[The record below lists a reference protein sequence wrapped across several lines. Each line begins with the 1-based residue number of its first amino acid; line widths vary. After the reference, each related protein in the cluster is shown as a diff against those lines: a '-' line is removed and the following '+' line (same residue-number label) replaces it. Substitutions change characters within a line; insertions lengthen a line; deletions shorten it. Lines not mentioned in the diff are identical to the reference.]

1 MKKIARSVAAS
12 FLLAGLLVGGE
23 GLWIYAKAK
32 LAQMLLELSWR
43 SEQSGRRMRP
53 WPWADTHPVA
63 KLRIERDGSE
73 IIVLAG
79 ASGRTMA
86 FGPGHLDGTPG
97 PGEPGNCVITAHRDT
112 HFAALQYVQ
121 PGDRITV
128 ERRDGRSVRYL
139 VKATRIV
146 EKHDTSVLTQ
156 DGRTRL
162 TLITCYPF
170 DAVRPGTPL
179 RYVVMAEKT

>member
-63 KLRIERDGSE
+63 KLRI
-73 IIVLAG
+73 
-79 ASGRTMA
+79 
-86 FGPGHLDGTPG
+86 
-97 PGEPGNCVITAHRDT
+97 
-112 HFAALQYVQ
+112 
-121 PGDRITV
+121 
-128 ERRDGRSVRYL
+128 
-139 VKATRIV
+139 
-146 EKHDTSVLTQ
+146 
-156 DGRTRL
+156 
-162 TLITCYPF
+162 
-170 DAVRPGTPL
+170 
-179 RYVVMAEKT
+179 